1 MWDGGTGPL
10 SQILKGRRGFKMT
23 KTLVK
28 APFRSDHV
36 GSLLRPEVIHQARK
50 DFQAGAISAQE
61 LHDIETEEIKKI
73 VDKQI
78 EIGLQAVTDG
88 EFRRR
93 FWHTDFLEHLN
104 GVEGYVPN
112 HGFKFKGEETERYD
126 VRVIGKISFNPDH
139 PHVKDFIE
147 FKEIVGDRAV
157 AKQTIPSPNQLFN
170 AGIRNKEIYPDLEE
184 YANDI
189 IQTYR
194 DAIKAFYEAG
204 CRYLQLD
211 DVYIAGLNAP
221 EIPFNDSGSTRE
233 ELIELALKVANGV
246 LEGKPEDLTIT
257 THLCRGN
264 YRSNWA
270 FEGSYAKIAPTL
282 FAKEKVDGFF
292 LEYDDDRSGDFTPL
306 EHIPND
312 GPRVVLGVFTSK
324 RGELESKENIIARV
338 KEASQFVPLE
348 NLCISP
354 QCGFASTHHGNI
366 LTEEEQWAKLK
377 YIVDISKEIW
387 G

>member
-1 MWDGGTGPL
+1 
-10 SQILKGRRGFKMT
+10 MT
-23 KTLVK
+23 KTLVSA
-28 APFRSDHV
+28 APFRADHV
-36 GSLLRPEVIHQARK
+36 GSLLRPERIHQARK
-50 DFQAGAISAQE
+50 NHKEGSITSQE
-61 LHDIETEEIKKI
+61 LHNIETEEIKKI

-78 EIGLQAVTDG
+78 EVGLQAVTDG
-88 EFRRR
+88 EIRRK
-93 FWHTDFLEHLN
+93 FWHTDFLEHLT
-104 GVEGYVPN
+104 GVEGYVPET
-112 HGFKFKGEETERYD
+112 GFKFNGEETERYD
-126 VRVIGKISFNPDH
+126 VRVIGKIAFNQDH
-139 PHVKDFIE
+139 PHIKEFIQ

-170 AGIRNKEIYPDLEE
+170 PGIRNLEIYPDIED
-184 YANDI
+184 YTKDV

-194 DAIKAFYEAG
+194 DAIKAFYDAG

-211 DVYIAGLNAP
+211 DVYIAALNAP
-221 EIPFNDSGSTRE
+221 NINFDAGGTSRE
-233 ELIELALKVANGV
+233 ELIELALRVINGV
-246 LEGKPEDLTIT
+246 LEDKPEDLIVT

-264 YRSNWA
+264 YRSTWA

-292 LEYDDDRSGDFTPL
+292 LEYDDDRSGDFEPL
-306 EHIPND
+306 DYIPND

-324 RGELESKENIIARV
+324 HGNLEDKVNIKARIE
-338 KEASQFVPLE
+338 EATKYVPLE

-366 LTEEEQWAKLK
+366 LTEDEQWAKLK

-387 G
+387 GQN

>member
-1 MWDGGTGPL
+1 M
-10 SQILKGRRGFKMT
+10 LKTR
-23 KTLVK
+23 VQ
-28 APFRSDHV
+28 APFRADHV
-36 GSLLRPEVIHQARK
+36 GSLLRPERIHIARK
-50 DFQAGAISAQE
+50 DYQNGSISAQE
-61 LHDIETEEIKKI
+61 LHAIETEEIKKV

-78 EIGLQAVTDG
+78 EVGLQAVTDG

-104 GVEGYVPN
+104 GVEGYVPDS
-112 HGFKFKGEETERYD
+112 GFAFKGEETERYD
-126 VRVIGKISFNPDH
+126 VRVIGKISFNENH
-139 PHVKDFIE
+139 PHLKDFVE

-170 AGIRNKEIYPDLEE
+170 AGIRNLEIYPDVEE

-189 IQTYR
+189 IIAYR
-194 DAIKAFYEAG
+194 DAIKAFYDAG

-211 DVYIAGLNAP
+211 DVYIAGLNA
-221 EIPFNDSGSTRE
+221 ENIPFNDSGYSRE
-233 ELIELALKVANGV
+233 DLISLALRVVNGV
-246 LEGKPEDLTIT
+246 LEDKPEDLIIT

-264 YRSNWA
+264 YRSKWA

-282 FAKEKVDGFF
+282 FAKEKVNGFF
-292 LEYDDDRSGDFTPL
+292 LEYDDDRSGDFAPL
-306 EHIPND
+306 DYIPND
-312 GPRVVLGVFTSK
+312 GTKVVLGVFTSK
-324 RGELESKENIIARV
+324 HGILEDKENIKARV
-338 KEASQFVPLE
+338 EEATNYVPLE
-348 NLCISP
+348 QLCISP